1 MLIFEIGFTWI
12 KLKFYL
18 MNFFWGKALYD
29 FFLGCMI
36 ISAYV
41 FPPIDIPAAIFLFA
55 ATIVLLLISVCF
67 RKEEKERI
75 DRELEVIEKIWKER
89 EEKAKALR
97 DGVSKVKV

>member
-1 MLIFEIGFTWI
+1 
-12 KLKFYL
+12 
-18 MNFFWGKALYD
+18 
-29 FFLGCMI
+29 MI

-97 DGVSKVKV
+97 DGVSKVKVWWGSE